1 MQIRHHQRQH
11 GVVAV
16 LAMMFIVIFASLAAA
31 MAIVSQGNVRTADTY
46 QHVNKSLAA
55 AETGMRFASYR
66 LDTIASDIQT
76 VSGVIDVDMADIIW
90 PTLRDAIISD
100 MGSELHSNESYALD
114 GEKITL
120 GSVPVGAESGA
131 PTFQVIIERHPL
143 VGEDYGSLYYQRD
156 PYNINDGTNNF
167 TADGFAVAVDNP
179 VDGRWVRLRSEGDDQ
194 GYTRAVQMEYRIDK
208 KVRFAILSRNR
219 VMIGRN
225 VMIRG
230 SIGSRY
236 TLTNYEHGHP
246 VQMRDNFTG
255 LDAQLDTWL
264 DAFENYLADN
274 DADGDNR
281 VNLADDTEAANLVD
295 AATYDRNGDG
305 FVDAYDFFLLKYDDD
320 ADGALTTSEF
330 TATGGGLVDE
340 QLWQLINEYK
350 YPAGTLFRWDDQTAK
365 IGGTGSW
372 IDISEDM
379 DVINAFDGYAK
390 ISGEVLLEA
399 TKADWEVGAADGA
412 YQKFFE
418 GPIHPDPTKDSL
430 TFGMNGADMAAF
442 TPSSFD
448 TSTYKAMATGD
459 FAGQVIGAEPRKE
472 GVTPQYTPPSA
483 ATIEETPFGSLHPYD
498 YYMRPVYKNY
508 TFRDVKIPMGTNA
521 VFKNCRFIGVTFIE
535 TATDNADP
543 NFNYAGMQEPD
554 GSIKFTNIAANVD
567 GNPLTDTKGVSN
579 NLRFHNCT
587 FEGMLASDSPD
598 AYTHVRNKVQVTGKA
613 NFKIEKSNELSD
625 AEKAFFKRSTLMLP
639 QLSVDMGTFL
649 EPNDDGEWTRL
660 DGTIVAGVFDIR
672 GTATIDGSIIT
683 TYEPLPGEGGLAQ
696 GGNPAAFNTTIG
708 YFESTAGD
716 GEGEIPAGGY
726 GKIIIRY
733 DPTRQLPDGINGP
746 IELRGELDTYYEGK

>member
-1 MQIRHHQRQH
+1 MRNRHHQRQH

-55 AETGMRFASYR
+55 AETGMRFAQYR
-66 LDTIASDIQT
+66 LGEIASDIQT
-76 VSGVIDVDMADIIW
+76 TSGVIDVDMADIIW
-90 PTLRDAIISD
+90 PTLRDAIISE
-100 MGSELHSNESYALD
+100 MGSELHSQESYTLT
-114 GEKITL
+114 GEKLVL
-120 GSVPVGAESGA
+120 GSVPVGGETSA
-131 PTFQVIIERHPL
+131 PTFKVTIERHPI
-143 VGEDYGSLYYQRD
+143 VGEDYGNLYYQRD
-156 PYNINDGTNNF
+156 PYNVNDGTNAF
-167 TADGFAVAVDNP
+167 TADGLAVAVDNP
-179 VDGRWVRLRSEGDDQ
+179 VDGRWLRLRSEGDDQ

-236 TLTNYEHGHP
+236 TLTSYDHGHP

-255 LDAQLDTWL
+255 LDVQLDAWL
-264 DAFENYLADN
+264 DAFENYLADY
-274 DADGDNR
+274 DGDGDNR
-281 VNLADDTEAANLVD
+281 VNLEDDAEAANLVD

-305 FVDAYDFFLLKYDDD
+305 YVDTYDFFLLKYDAD
-320 ADGALTTSEF
+320 ADGVLTTAEF
-330 TATGGGLVDE
+330 TDTGGDLVDE

-350 YPAGTLFRWDDQTAK
+350 YPAGTKFRWDDQTAQ
-365 IGGTGSW
+365 IAGVGDW
-372 IDISEDM
+372 VDIADDM
-379 DVINAFDGYAK
+379 DVISDFDGYAK
-390 ISGEVLLEA
+390 ITGEVLLEA
-399 TKADWEVGAADGA
+399 TKTPWETGAADGD

-418 GPIHPDPTKDSL
+418 GPIHPDATKDPL
-430 TFGMNGADMAAF
+430 TFGMDGAEMAAF

-448 TSTYKAMATGD
+448 TSTYKAMAVGN
-459 FAGQVIGAEPRKE
+459 FATQVTGAESSD
-472 GVTPQYTPPSA
+472 GASTPQYTAPSP

-498 YYMRPVYKNY
+498 YYMRPVYENY
-508 TFRDVKIPMGTNA
+508 TFRDVMIPLGTNA
-521 VFKNCRFIGVTFIE
+521 VFKNCRFVGVTFIE
-535 TATDNADP
+535 TATDNSDP

-554 GSIKFTNIAANVD
+554 GSIKFTTISASVNGTDIN
-567 GNPLTDTKGVSN
+567 DTKSVAN
-579 NLRFHNCT
+579 NIRFHDCT
-587 FEGMLASDSPD
+587 FEGMIASDSPD
-598 AYTHVRNKVQVTGKA
+598 AYTHVRNKVQVTGTA
-613 NFKIEKSNELSD
+613 NFKIENSAELSD
-625 AEKAFFKRSTLMLP
+625 AQKAFFKRSTLMLP
-639 QLSVDMGTFL
+639 QLSVDMGSFVD
-649 EPNDDGEWTRL
+649 PNSDGEWVRL

-683 TYEPLPGEGGLAQ
+683 TYEPVPGEGALSQ
-696 GGNPAAFNTTIG
+696 GGNPAEFNTTIG

-716 GEGEIPAGGY
+716 GEGEIPDGGY

-746 IELRGELDTYYEGK
+746 IELRGEVDTYYEGK